1 MESES
6 NHQLDVPRK
15 EISRGTTIILL
26 VGAILTLMS
35 AAAIS
40 PSLPEMATVF
50 YNDQQSEFLVKLV
63 LTIPAL
69 FIAIGGP
76 IVGIIIDR
84 WGRKPMLVFSIILY
98 GISGASGFFF
108 DSLVEILIS
117 RALFGFAVA
126 GIMTTSFALVGDY
139 YEGSQRNRIIGL
151 QSAFGTF
158 GGVMFLL
165 AGGYLADISWKAPFL
180 IYLLAFALLP
190 LVIYFIKEPNIPKR
204 KQIQEKR
211 TKEKTSYLI
220 FPLAFLSMV
229 IVYLTP
235 LQIPFYLKELGDISN
250 TEIGIAIAS
259 TYLSA
264 GVTSIFYK
272 KIKSKLSF
280 QNIFMLSFLF
290 SGVGHVLVSLSGN
303 YNGVVSG
310 LVVGGIGL
318 GLLIPNMFLWL
329 MSKTPEQFR
338 GRAIGSL
345 LAFVFLGQFFSSVVS
360 QSFIEQLGSSM
371 LFGIGGAVLLTV
383 SLMFVGISFRKK
395 YEKWYDSLVRN
406 ELYKNKSK
414 EVK

>member
-1 MESES
+1 M
-6 NHQLDVPRK
+6 
-15 EISRGTTIILL
+15 TTIILL
-26 VGAILTLMS
+26 VGAILTVMS

-50 YNDQQSEFLVKLV
+50 YNDQQSEFFVKLV

-84 WGRKPMLVFSIILY
+84 WGRKPMLIFSIILY

-126 GIMTTSFALVGDY
+126 GIMTTSFALAGDY
-139 YEGSQRNRIIGL
+139 FEGSRRDRIIGL

-180 IYLLAFALLP
+180 IYLLAFTVLP
-190 LVIYFIKEPNIPKR
+190 FVIRFINDSKIQKR

-211 TKEKTSYLI
+211 TKEKTTYLI
-220 FPLAFLSMV
+220 FPLAFFSMV

-235 LQIPFYLKELGDISN
+235 LQIPFYLKELGNISN

-259 TYLSA
+259 TYLAA

-290 SGVGHVLVSLSGN
+290 SGVGYVIVSLSGN
-303 YNGVVSG
+303 YNGIFSG

-318 GLLIPNMFLWL
+318 GLLIPNMFLLL

-338 GRAIGSL
+338 GRAMGSL

-360 QSFIEQLGSSM
+360 QPFIEQLGSAM
-371 LFGIGGAVLLTV
+371 LFGIGGIALLIV

-395 YEKWYDSLVRN
+395 LSDSKKVKSKLDDSLVRY
-406 ELYKNKSK
+406 ELYKNKPK